1 MLTIFCGYIS
11 PGKIEIWEAL
21 VLFALY
27 IVYVTFMKYNSSIW
41 SIINRKL
48 SDNGKVIIASNTI
61 TVPSGIFSAGQT
73 VSIYNNTAGNISIN
87 RSSVTMYWVTD
98 GTDANRTL
106 ATRGVATV
114 LCVGTNTFVI
124 TGGLLS

>member
-1 MLTIFCGYIS
+1 
-11 PGKIEIWEAL
+11 L
-21 VLFALY
+21 VPANTQGSTYTL
-27 IVYVTFMKYNSSIW
+27 VG
-41 SIINRKL
+41 
-48 SDNGKVIIASNTI
+48 SDHGKVIIASNTI
-61 TVPSGIFSAGQT
+61 TVPSGVFSVGQT
-73 VSIYNNTAGNISIN
+73 VSIFNNTSGNISIN

-98 GTDANRTL
+98 GTNANRTL